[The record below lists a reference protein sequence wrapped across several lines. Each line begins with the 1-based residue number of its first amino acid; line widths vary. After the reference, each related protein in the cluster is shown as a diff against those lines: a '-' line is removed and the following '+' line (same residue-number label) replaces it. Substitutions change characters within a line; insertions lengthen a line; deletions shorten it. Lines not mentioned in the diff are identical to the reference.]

1 MNRWV
6 PLVGRPRN
14 NGMFEKAG
22 TEWEQLETQGLSTP
36 LRSGRDDIYLAIDD
50 TYLAISESTHSE
62 SKETTLEVG
71 IFWQSACRSNALSNP
86 FSVA

>member
-1 MNRWV
+1 MGAIGN
-6 PLVGRPRN
+6 
-14 NGMFEKAG
+14 
-22 TEWEQLETQGLSTP
+22 T
-36 LRSGRDDIYLAIDD
+36 RSLHSARDDIYLAIDD